1 MNKQNAKQQTVI
13 SGNARVVR
21 NVNRAVILNLIRERQ
36 PISRTQIAA
45 LSGLNKSTVTNIVAE
60 LLDERLIYEEV
71 YRDKSIGRNP
81 INLRLRLDEHY
92 VGAINLDYPQAS
104 LTIADLDGS
113 VTEVVTLKT
122 EPEDPEAFL
131 KTCLDKLTALRKKIG
146 GKPLRGI
153 GVSVAG
159 IVDHES
165 GVVKFAPH
173 LGWENVEV
181 KAILQRQLG
190 TDCFVAVNNDAKA
203 SALAEQWF
211 GKHDIELSNFVFLSV
226 GEGIG
231 AGIIVDKKL
240 ISGQF
245 NASGEF
251 GHMTL
256 YEGGELCTCGNYG
269 CWEAYASDYATLK
282 RYHIRKRK
290 SPHSEQSYTI
300 DELIDMAQQG
310 DEEAR
315 EALRKTGY
323 YLGLGI
329 SNIIKALD
337 PQAIILGG
345 KIIRVFDLLY
355 PEISQTVSRRAFFG
369 KDGGVHIL
377 QTSLNIAPRLLG
389 AATLAIRE
397 IFHDYQI
404 IL

>member
-1 MNKQNAKQQTVI
+1 MKKSNSRQQTVI

-60 LLDERLIYEEV
+60 LLDERLIYEEI

-92 VGAINLDYPQAS
+92 VGALNLDYPLTS

-113 VTEVVTLKT
+113 VTEVITLKT
-122 EPEDPEAFL
+122 VPENPAAFL
-131 KTCLDKLTALRKKIG
+131 NACLDRLTGLRKKIG

-173 LGWENVEV
+173 LGWEHIEV
-181 KAILQRQLG
+181 KTILQNHLPD
-190 TDCFVAVNNDAKA
+190 DCFVSVNNDAKA
-203 SALAEQWF
+203 SALAELWF
-211 GKHDIELSNFVFLSV
+211 GKHEIELTNFVFLSV

-231 AGIIVDKKL
+231 AGIIIDKKL
-240 ISGQF
+240 ISGQC

-282 RYHIRKRK
+282 RFHIRKRK
-290 SPHSEQSYTI
+290 SPHSEESYTI
-300 DELIDMAQQG
+300 EQLVELARQG
-310 DEEAR
+310 DKEAR
-315 EALRKTGY
+315 EALRQTGY

-345 KIIRVFDLLY
+345 KVTRAFDILY
-355 PEISQTVSRRAFFG
+355 PEIIQTVSRRAFFG
-369 KDGGVHIL
+369 KDGVHIL
-377 QTSLNIAPRLLG
+377 RTSLQIAPRLLG